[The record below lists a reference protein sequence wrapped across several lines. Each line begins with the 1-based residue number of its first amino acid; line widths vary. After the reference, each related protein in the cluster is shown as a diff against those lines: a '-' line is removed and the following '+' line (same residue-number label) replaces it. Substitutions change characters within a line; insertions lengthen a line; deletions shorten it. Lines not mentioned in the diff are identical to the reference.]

1 MIRKLLAGAAV
12 TTAVVGGAA
21 TTASATE
28 YRPEDGDFTLVQ
40 GESGYRVQQMQTLI
54 EWKGCEVGPLDGKFG
69 PMTAA
74 GLKCAEARAD
84 VFRDAVFDPWTFLA
98 VEALNNQAI
107 PVRRPVAPTKRT
119 TPRGTTQSAPRG
131 TGSVSVGSGPRAVL
145 AAGRCDWL
153 APHLAAAGLPV
164 STFMAISARES
175 GCAPGGVH
183 VNDRDDL
190 STSRFG
196 LNFKGNMPAYWR
208 QLCGVSDYRAPGASV
223 SVDVAC
229 TAAAYRRSGLGPW
242 AVR

>member
-1 MIRKLLAGAAV
+1 MLRKTLTGAALAA
-12 TTAVVGGAA
+12 TAIGVGAA
-21 TTASATE
+21 PASATE
-28 YRPEDGDFTLVQ
+28 YRPEDGDFTLVE
-40 GESGYRVQQMQTLI
+40 GEEGFRVNQMQVLI
-54 EWKGCEVGPLDGKFG
+54 EWKGCEVGPIDGKFG

-74 GLKCAEARAD
+74 GLKCAEDRAQ
-84 VFRDAVFDPWTFLA
+84 VFEDAVFDEWTFLA
-98 VEALNNQAI
+98 VEALSNQAI

-119 TPRGTTQSAPRG
+119 TPKATQSAPRG

-145 AAGRCDWL
+145 AGGRCDWL

-183 VNDRDDL
+183 VNNRTDL

-196 LNFKGNMPAYWR
+196 LNFKGSMPAYWQ

-229 TAAAYRRSGLGPW
+229 AAAAYRRSGLSPW